1 MRPAV
6 RPEFSRLVRADDL
19 GPAGRNFAEVADEGE
34 RAALATRFGLIELS
48 RLRVSGT
55 ATLTQGGTVVLL
67 SAHLRADA
75 MQECVVTLAPVV
87 SCLDVDFA
95 RLYAADAPGE
105 WDAADRNGDG
115 NGGGDIHLD
124 GDYDDIDP
132 MAGGYIDVGEAAAEQ
147 LALELDPYPRAPG
160 TTFAPASVGDDRDDD
175 LGDDLGDELD
185 DDLGDGPGDDLGDRR
200 NPSKPASPFAALNAF
215 RASRQPTKRRK

>member
-19 GPAGRNFAEVADEGE
+19 GAAGRNFAEVADEGE

-48 RLRVSGT
+48 HLRVSGT
-55 ATLTQGGTVVLL
+55 ATLTRGGTVVLL

-87 SCLDVDFA
+87 SRIDVDFA

-115 NGGGDIHLD
+115 DGNGGGDIHPD

-132 MAGGYIDVGEAAAEQ
+132 IAGGYIDVGEAAAEQ

-160 TTFAPASVGDDRDDD
+160 TTFAPAFAGDGRD
-175 LGDDLGDELD
+175 DELD